1 MSNAKCQ
8 KLSGD
13 KNIVQTMHIFDGQCP
28 PLLGVGGFSWV
39 IGGGGVS
46 QCRQK
51 NVGLA
56 ASDRAT
62 GMPPLSLNNSQSAVR
77 PMHTSSLCKYFEP
90 LEEHC
95 CRHCDN
101 AKLIAQ
107 QSAVNVALSLHSN
120 VDTDRNRY
128 ISQWRKVHWKVWPPI
143 SCHSDLILVS
153 FTFHIGKLGPP
164 PVII

>member
-1 MSNAKCQ
+1 MPAPTG
-8 KLSGD
+8 SG
-13 KNIVQTMHIFDGQCP
+13 
-28 PLLGVGGFSWV
+28 GVLMGDRWWGGFSV
-39 IGGGGVS
+39 
-46 QCRQK
+46 
-51 NVGLA
+51 
-56 ASDRAT
+56 
-62 GMPPLSLNNSQSAVR
+62 PPAEECGPSCFWPGDGHAPSVLNNSQSAVR

-90 LEEHC
+90 LAEHC

-143 SCHSDLILVS
+143 SCNSDLILVS
-153 FTFHIGKLGPP
+153 FTFHIGKLRPP
-164 PVII
+164 PVIIWTMWL